1 MEGSI
6 IIKIFKKIISLSV
19 VIGPCLGLCF
29 PNLSTNCISKN
40 DHCVK
45 SKGGVKLVYTD
56 YNNCLVNLSN
66 SILKYYGI
74 STEHKT
80 LETLDKYL
88 SREYKNIV
96 LLLYDGFGS
105 NLIKK
110 HLGETSFLHKNQIK
124 NINSVFPATTVAATT
139 SLITGK
145 NPVEHCWL
153 GWDIYIKS
161 IDKTVTTYKNT
172 FKGTNTKVADFSI
185 VKSEFP
191 YVTIFEKINKNKKAI
206 AHYISPYEGTTYDSD
221 SPDQMY
227 DKIVELCKNNNNN
240 FIYAYCP
247 EPDRSMHNCG
257 TDDKKVIEIMKELNT
272 KTQKMCEQLEN
283 TLIIVTADHGHMNVK
298 QHIIID
304 DYPIL
309 KNMLV
314 RETSLEPRT
323 VNFFV
328 KEGMK
333 QRFEKEF
340 NKLFGD
346 DFILVSK
353 QKVID
358 RKLFGDGLQHKKF
371 DSCLGDYLAIA
382 TSDKCI
388 DNTYSEPQLKGLH
401 AGLTEDEVFIPL
413 IVVER

>member
-1 MEGSI
+1 MGSSI
-6 IIKIFKKIISLSV
+6 IIKIFKKIVSLSI
-19 VIGPCLGLCF
+19 VIGSCLGLCF
-29 PNLSTNCISKN
+29 PSLSTNCISKN

-45 SKGGVKLVYTD
+45 SNGGVKLVYTD
-56 YNNCLVNLSN
+56 YSNCLVNLSN

-74 STEHKT
+74 NTEHQT

-88 SREYKNIV
+88 SKEYKNIV

-110 HLGETSFLHKNQIK
+110 HLGETSFLHQNKIK
-124 NINSVFPATTVAATT
+124 DINSVFPATTVAATT

-172 FKGTNTKVADFSI
+172 FKGTNTKVADFNI
-185 VKSEFP
+185 VKFEFP
-191 YVTIFEKINKNKKAI
+191 YVTIFEKINESEKAI
-206 AHYISPYEGTTYDSD
+206 AHYISPYEGTIYDSD

-227 DKIVELCKNNNNN
+227 DKIVEVCKNNNKN

-247 EPDRSMHNCG
+247 EPDRSMHNYG

-328 KEGMK
+328 KEGM
-333 QRFEKEF
+333 QQQFEKEF
-340 NKLFGD
+340 NKLFSD
-346 DFILVSK
+346 DFILISK
-353 QKVID
+353 QEVIN
-358 RKLFGDGLQHKKF
+358 RKLFGDGLPHKKF

-382 TSDKCI
+382 ISDKCI
-388 DNTYSEPQLKGLH
+388 DDVYAETQLKGLH
-401 AGLTEDEVFIPL
+401 AGLTEDEVLIPL
-413 IVVER
+413 IVVEK